1 MTAFGDR
8 LHSGYKDGA
17 AHADIPHSEI
27 AMKGSL
33 LIVDDEPDI
42 LLVMSANLKKEG
54 YEVETAEDGVDA
66 LRKLEG
72 RDFDAIIV
80 DHQMPRLTGMEFL
93 ERLRSGHLPG
103 LNRNDIPVIVVTAYG
118 TIEMAVQAMK
128 DGAYSYLTK
137 PIQYEDLSLQVKNA
151 VERRRLAREVENLRQ
166 EVEERYQFGNILGR
180 NPQMQEIFHLIRT
193 VAETDATV
201 LIQGESGTGKELIAR
216 AIHYNSRRKDRP
228 FVVVSCSALPETL
241 LESELFGHEKGAFTG
256 AIRQRIGRFEMADG
270 GTVFLDEIG
279 EMSMPVQLKLLRVL
293 QEREFERVGGNQTVK
308 VDVRVIAATH
318 KDLHRAMSERMFR
331 EDLFYRL
338 NVVPIKL
345 PPVRERLDDVPLLA
359 AHFLKKYSEKN
370 QKQITSISPKALS
383 ALTRYSYPGNVR
395 EMENIIE
402 RAVIMEKGDALSGI
416 DLKRTGS
423 AGKFDAMLRMGS
435 DIQPFLKTKTEV
447 VERFEKEYF
456 SQLLRLYNGN
466 MSRAARHAGINIK
479 NLHEKMARYGLKK
492 EEFK

>member
-1 MTAFGDR
+1 
-8 LHSGYKDGA
+8 
-17 AHADIPHSEI
+17 
-27 AMKGSL
+27 MKGSL

-42 LLVMSANLKKEG
+42 LLVMSANLRKEG
-54 YEVETAEDGVDA
+54 YEVETAEDGVEA
-66 LRKLEG
+66 LRKLEI
-72 RDFDAIIV
+72 RDYDAVIV
-80 DHQMPRLTGMEFL
+80 DHRMPRLTGMEFL
-93 ERLRSGHLPG
+93 ERLRGGHHAGPG
-103 LNRNDIPVIVVTAYG
+103 GTDIPVIVVTAYG
-118 TIEMAVQAMK
+118 TIEMAVKAMR

-151 VERRRLAREVENLRQ
+151 VERRRLSRELENLRH

-180 NPQMQEIFHLIRT
+180 NPRMQDIFQLIRT

-279 EMSMPVQLKLLRVL
+279 EMSMPVQMKLLRVL
-293 QEREFERVGGNQTVK
+293 QEREVERVGGDHAVK

-318 KDLHRAMSERMFR
+318 KDLHRAMSERLFR

-338 NVVPIKL
+338 NVVPVKL
-345 PPVRERLDDVPLLA
+345 PPLRERLDDVPLLA
-359 AHFLKKYSEKN
+359 VHFLKKYGEKN
-370 QKQITSISPKALS
+370 QKRITSISPQALA
-383 ALTRYSYPGNVR
+383 ALTHYSYPGNVR
-395 EMENIIE
+395 ELENIIE
-402 RAVIMEKGDALSGI
+402 RAVIMEKRDTLSRI
-416 DLKRTGS
+416 DLKHPGTT
-423 AGKFDAMLRMGS
+423 GKFDMPHSVES
-435 DIQPFLKTKTEV
+435 DIQPFRKTKTELI
-447 VERFEKEYF
+447 ERFEKEYF
-456 SQLLRLYNGN
+456 TQLLKLHGGN
-466 MSRAARHAGINIK
+466 MSRASRHAGINIK
-479 NLHEKMARYGLKK
+479 NFHEKMARYGLKK

>member
-1 MTAFGDR
+1 
-8 LHSGYKDGA
+8 
-17 AHADIPHSEI
+17 
-27 AMKGSL
+27 MKGSL

-42 LLVMSANLKKEG
+42 LLVMSANLRKEG
-54 YEVETAEDGVDA
+54 YEVETAEDGVEA

-93 ERLRSGHLPG
+93 ERLRSGRLPG
-103 LNRNDIPVIVVTAYG
+103 LNRNAIPVIVVTAYG

-151 VERRRLAREVENLRQ
+151 VERRRLSREVENLRQ

-201 LIQGESGTGKELIAR
+201 LIHGESGTGKELIAR

-279 EMSMPVQLKLLRVL
+279 ELSMPVQLKLLRVL
-293 QEREFERVGGNQTVK
+293 QEREFERVGGNRTVK

-318 KDLHRAMSERMFR
+318 KDLQRAMSERLFR

-370 QKQITSISPKALS
+370 QKQITSITPEALS
-383 ALTRYSYPGNVR
+383 TLVRYSYPGNVR
-395 EMENIIE
+395 ELENIIE
-402 RAVIMEKGDALSGI
+402 RAVIMEKGDTLSGI

-423 AGKFDAMLRMGS
+423 AGKFDATLRMGS
-435 DIQPFLKTKTEV
+435 DIQPFRKTKTEV

-456 SQLLRLYNGN
+456 SQLLRLYSGN

-492 EEFK
+492 EDFK

>member
-1 MTAFGDR
+1 
-8 LHSGYKDGA
+8 
-17 AHADIPHSEI
+17 
-27 AMKGSL
+27 MKGNI
-33 LIVDDEPDI
+33 LIIDDEPDI
-42 LLVMSANLKKEG
+42 LLVMSANLRKEG
-54 YEVETAEDGVDA
+54 YEVETAEDGVEA
-66 LRKLEG
+66 IRKMDG

-80 DHQMPRLTGMEFL
+80 DHKMPRLTGMEL
-93 ERLRSGHLPG
+93 LDRLRSGHLTG
-103 LNRNDIPVIVVTAYG
+103 LHRNDIPVIVVTAYG

-128 DGAYSYLTK
+128 NGAYSYLTK
-137 PIQYEDLSLQVKNA
+137 PIQYEDLSLQIKNA
-151 VERRRLAREVENLRQ
+151 VERRRLSREIENLRQ
-166 EVEERYQFGNILGR
+166 EVVERYQFGNILGR

-193 VAETDATV
+193 VAETDATI
-201 LIQGESGTGKELIAR
+201 LIHGESGTGKELIAR

-318 KDLHRAMSERMFR
+318 RDLQRAMSERLFR

-359 AHFLKKYSEKN
+359 AHFLRKFSEKN
-370 QKQITSISPKALS
+370 QKRITSISPEALS
-383 ALTRYSYPGNVR
+383 ALMRYSYPGNVR
-395 EMENIIE
+395 ELENIIE
-402 RAVIMEKGDALSGI
+402 RAVIMEKSDTLSRV
-416 DLKRTGS
+416 DLKRARGS
-423 AGKFDAMLRMGS
+423 GKFDTPLLIGD
-435 DIQPFLKTKTEV
+435 DIQPFRKTKADV

-456 SQLLRLYNGN
+456 SRLLRMYRGN
-466 MSRAARHAGINIK
+466 MSQAARHAGINIK
-479 NLHEKMARYGLKK
+479 NFHEKMARYGLKK
-492 EEFK
+492 EEFKTPKSESGRQQEY

>member
-1 MTAFGDR
+1 
-8 LHSGYKDGA
+8 
-17 AHADIPHSEI
+17 
-27 AMKGSL
+27 MKGSL

-42 LLVMSANLKKEG
+42 LLVMTANLRKEG
-54 YEVETAEDGVDA
+54 YEVETAEDGA
-66 LRKLEG
+66 LALEKIG
-72 RDFDAIIV
+72 TRDYDVIIV

-93 ERLRSGHLPG
+93 DRLRSGDAFG
-103 LNRNDIPVIVVTAYG
+103 AAKNIPVIVVTAYG

-137 PIQYEDLSLQVKNA
+137 PIRYEDLSLQVKNA
-151 VERRRLAREVENLRQ
+151 VERRRLSVEIENLRH
-166 EVEERYQFGNILGR
+166 EVGEKYQFGNLLGR
-180 NPQMQEIFHLIRT
+180 NPRMQEIFQIIRT

-241 LESELFGHEKGAFTG
+241 LESELFGHEKGSFTG

-279 EMSMPVQLKLLRVL
+279 EMSMSVQLKLLRVL
-293 QEREFERVGGNQTVK
+293 QEREVERVGGNQTIK

-318 KDLHRAMSERMFR
+318 KDLQQAMQDRLFR

-345 PPVRERLDDVPLLA
+345 PQLRERLDDVPLLA
-359 AHFLKKYSEKN
+359 ANFLRKYCEKN
-370 QKQITSISPKALS
+370 QKQIKSISPKVLS
-383 ALTRYSYPGNVR
+383 MLTRYSYPGNVR
-395 EMENIIE
+395 ELENIIE
-402 RAVIMEKGDALSGI
+402 RAVIMEKGDSIQGLELDIPGT
-416 DLKRTGS
+416 TGKPG
-423 AGKFDAMLRMGS
+423 AQQPIGGDV
-435 DIQPFLKTKTEV
+435 QPFRKMKTEC
-447 VERFEKEYF
+447 VERFEREYF
-456 SQLLRLYNGN
+456 SQLLRMYQGN
-466 MSRAARHAGINIK
+466 MSKSARHAGINIK
-479 NLHEKMARYGLKK
+479 NFHEKMARYGLKK

>member
-1 MTAFGDR
+1 
-8 LHSGYKDGA
+8 
-17 AHADIPHSEI
+17 
-27 AMKGSL
+27 MKGTL

-54 YEVETAEDGVDA
+54 YEVDTAGDGVEA
-66 LRKLEG
+66 LRKLEI
-72 RDFDAIIV
+72 RDYDAIIV
-80 DHQMPRLTGMEFL
+80 DHQMPKLTGMEFL
-93 ERLRSGHLPG
+93 ERLRGDRLVGPG
-103 LNRNDIPVIVVTAYG
+103 RADVPVIVVTAYG
-118 TIEMAVQAMK
+118 TIEMAVRAMK
-128 DGAYSYLTK
+128 DGAYSYLAK

-151 VERRRLAREVENLRQ
+151 VERRRLTREVENLRH

-180 NPQMQEIFHLIRT
+180 NPQMQEIFQLIRT

-201 LIQGESGTGKELIAR
+201 LIHGESGTGKELIAR

-279 EMSMPVQLKLLRVL
+279 EMSMPVQMKLLRVL
-293 QEREFERVGGNQTVK
+293 QEREFERVGGNEAVK

-318 KDLHRAMSERMFR
+318 KDLHRAMGERLFR

-338 NVVPIKL
+338 NVVPVKL
-345 PPVRERLDDVPLLA
+345 PPLRERLDDVPLLA
-359 AHFLKKYSEKN
+359 AHFLRKYSEKN
-370 QKQITSISPKALS
+370 QKQITTISPEALS
-383 ALTRYSYPGNVR
+383 ALIRYAYPGNVR
-395 EMENIIE
+395 ELENIIE
-402 RAVIMEKGDALSGI
+402 RAVIMEKASTLGRI
-416 DLKRTGS
+416 DLKRIGT
-423 AGKFDAMLRMGS
+423 AGKFDAQHDLGS
-435 DIQPFLKTKTEV
+435 DIPLFRTLKTEV
-447 VERFEKEYF
+447 VERFEKDYF
-456 SQLLRLYNGN
+456 SQLLRMHGGN
-466 MSRAARHAGINIK
+466 MTRAAKHAGIDIK

>member
-1 MTAFGDR
+1 
-8 LHSGYKDGA
+8 
-17 AHADIPHSEI
+17 
-27 AMKGSL
+27 MKGSL
-33 LIVDDEPDI
+33 LIIDDEPDI
-42 LLVMSANLKKEG
+42 LLVMSANLRKEG
-54 YEVETAEDGVDA
+54 YEVETAENGESA
-66 LRKLEG
+66 LRKIES

-80 DHQMPRLTGMEFL
+80 DHQMPRLTGMEL
-93 ERLRSGHLPG
+93 LSRLRNGQHAGPG
-103 LNRNDIPVIVVTAYG
+103 RGDIPVIVVTAYG
-118 TIEMAVQAMK
+118 TIEMAVRAMK

-151 VERRRLAREVENLRQ
+151 IERRRLSREVENLRQ

-180 NPQMQEIFHLIRT
+180 TPLMQEIFQLVRT

-201 LIQGESGTGKELIAR
+201 LVQGESGTGKELIAR
-216 AIHYNSRRKDRP
+216 AIHYNSRRRDRL

-256 AIRQRIGRFEMADG
+256 AVRQRIGRFELADG

-318 KDLHRAMSERMFR
+318 KDLHRAMNERLFR

-345 PPVRERLDDVPLLA
+345 PPLRERIDDVSLLA
-359 AHFLKKYSEKN
+359 AHFLKKYAEKN
-370 QKQITSISPKALS
+370 RKQISSISAEALGS
-383 ALTRYSYPGNVR
+383 LMRYSYPGNVR
-395 EMENIIE
+395 ELENIIE
-402 RAVIMEKGDALSGI
+402 RAVIMEKGDVLSRV
-416 DLKRTGS
+416 DLRRATGGDKFRTPLQS
-423 AGKFDAMLRMGS
+423 TSELE
-435 DIQPFLKTKTEV
+435 PFRKTKTEV
-447 VERFEKEYF
+447 VEQFEKEYF
-456 SQLLRLYNGN
+456 SQLLRMYNGN
-466 MSRAARHAGINIK
+466 MSRASKHAGINIK
-479 NLHEKMARYGLKK
+479 NLHEKMARHGLKK